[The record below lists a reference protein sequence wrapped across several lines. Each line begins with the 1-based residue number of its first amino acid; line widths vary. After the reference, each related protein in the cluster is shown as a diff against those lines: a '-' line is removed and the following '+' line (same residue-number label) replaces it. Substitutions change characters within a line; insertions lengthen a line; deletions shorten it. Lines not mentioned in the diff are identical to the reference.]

1 MNAEYRVYE
10 EEIGRRS
17 IDARTARE
25 ENMDTVK
32 QKLKNRRLFL
42 KRDAKLA
49 KRLKED
55 YIDNGIA
62 SLPCKVTGMDDI
74 ISHFSVPGYETL
86 SPELSEYIESSAAF
100 IPPEYPIVLEISG
113 CRFSEEEQ
121 TIIRRTIREDY
132 TYELGAVQW
141 ENRKQMIIAL
151 LMLVGMV
158 ITGFLAF
165 GVQGITDT
173 AIEIIYI
180 FFWFFADLVACYFC
194 LDGFENRKKRLLAG
208 RLADMTIYIS
218 EKYDDSAV
226 SNEDAQSVYEE
237 LEKMAK
243 QDQEEFA
250 E

>member
-1 MNAEYRVYE
+1 
-10 EEIGRRS
+10 
-17 IDARTARE
+17 
-25 ENMDTVK
+25 MDTIK

-42 KRDAKLA
+42 KRDAKLD
-49 KRLKED
+49 KRLRED

-62 SLPCKVTGMDDI
+62 TLPCKVSGMDEI

-86 SPELSEYIESSAAF
+86 SPEFSDYIEASAAF
-100 IPPEYPIVLEISG
+100 IPAEYPIVLEISG
-113 CRFSEEEQ
+113 CRFSEEEK
-121 TIIRRTIREDY
+121 TLICRTIHDDY
-132 TYELGAVQW
+132 IYELGAVQR
-141 ENRKQMIIAL
+141 ENRRQLIIAM
-151 LMLVGMV
+151 LMLLGMF
-158 ITGFLAF
+158 ITGFLVF
-165 GVQGITDT
+165 KGQGFTDT
-173 AIEIIYI
+173 VIEIIYI
-180 FFWFFADLVACYFC
+180 FFWFFADLTACYFC

>member
-1 MNAEYRVYE
+1 
-10 EEIGRRS
+10 
-17 IDARTARE
+17 
-25 ENMDTVK
+25 MDTVK

-62 SLPCKVTGMDDI
+62 TLPCRVAGRDDM

-86 SPELSEYIESSAAF
+86 SPEFSDFIEASAEF

-113 CRFSEEEQ
+113 CRFSEEDQ
-121 TIIRRTIREDY
+121 AIIRRTIQEDFA
-132 TYELGAVQW
+132 YELGAVQR
-141 ENRKQMIIAL
+141 ENRKQLIIAL
-151 LMLVGMV
+151 LMLAGMLV
-158 ITGFLAF
+158 TGFLAF
-165 GVQGITDT
+165 GAQGITDT

-180 FFWFFADLVACYFC
+180 FFWFFADLAACYFC

-208 RLADMTIYIS
+208 RLADMTVCFS

-226 SNEDAQSVYEE
+226 TDEDARSVYEE
-237 LEKMAK
+237 LEKMAE
-243 QDQEEFA
+243 QDREELK
-250 E
+250 

>member
-1 MNAEYRVYE
+1 
-10 EEIGRRS
+10 
-17 IDARTARE
+17 
-25 ENMDTVK
+25 MDTIK

-42 KRDAKLA
+42 KRDAKLD

-62 SLPCKVTGMDDI
+62 TLPCKVAGMDDM

-86 SPELSEYIESSAAF
+86 SPEFSEYIESSAAF

-121 TIIRRTIREDY
+121 TIICRTVHEDY
-132 TYELGAVQW
+132 TYELGAVQR
-141 ENRKQMIIAL
+141 ENRKQLIIAM
-151 LMLVGMV
+151 LMLVGML
-158 ITGFLAF
+158 ITGFLTF

-180 FFWFFADLVACYFC
+180 FFWFFADLTACYFC
-194 LDGFENRKKRLLAG
+194 LDGFENRKKRLLVG
-208 RLADMTIYIS
+208 RLADMTVCFS

-226 SNEDAQSVYEE
+226 TDEDAQTVYEE
-237 LEKMAK
+237 LEKMAE
-243 QDQEEFA
+243 QDRKA
-250 E
+250 

>member
-1 MNAEYRVYE
+1 
-10 EEIGRRS
+10 
-17 IDARTARE
+17 
-25 ENMDTVK
+25 MDTLK

-62 SLPCKVTGMDDI
+62 SLPCKVTGTDDI
-74 ISHFSVPGYETL
+74 ISRFSVPGYENL
-86 SPELSEYIESSAAF
+86 SPEFSDFIESSAEY

-121 TIIRRTIREDY
+121 TIIRRTIHEDY
-132 TYELGAVQW
+132 TYELGAVQR
-141 ENRKQMIIAL
+141 ENKKQLFVAL

-158 ITGFLAF
+158 VTGFLAF

-180 FFWFFADLVACYFC
+180 FFWFFADLAACYFC

-208 RLADMTIYIS
+208 RLADMTVYFS
-218 EKYDDSAV
+218 EEYDDSAV
-226 SNEDAQSVYEE
+226 TDEDAQTVYEE
-237 LEKMAK
+237 LEKMAE
-243 QDQEEFA
+243 QDREELM
-250 E
+250 

>member
-1 MNAEYRVYE
+1 MKEEMVYVVLAQE
-10 EEIGRRS
+10 QH
-17 IDARTARE
+17 RE
-25 ENMDTVK
+25 GNMDTVK

-62 SLPCKVTGMDDI
+62 TLPCKVTGTDDI
-74 ISHFSVPGYETL
+74 ISRFSVPGYETL
-86 SPELSEYIESSAAF
+86 SPEFSDYIEASAGF

-132 TYELGAVQW
+132 TYELGAVQR
-141 ENRKQMIIAL
+141 ENRKQLTVAL
-151 LMLVGMV
+151 LMFVGML

-173 AIEIIYI
+173 AIEVIYI
-180 FFWFFADLVACYFC
+180 FFWFFADLVACYFF
-194 LDGFENRKKRLLAG
+194 LDGFDNRKKRLLAG
-208 RLADMTIYIS
+208 RLADLTVHFS
-218 EKYDDSAV
+218 EEYDDSAITD
-226 SNEDAQSVYEE
+226 EEAQTVYEE
-237 LEKMAK
+237 LEKMAE
-243 QDQEEFA
+243 QDHEECEKA
-250 E
+250 SLT